1 LLGKDDD
8 WYAKTDHRFEKSIG
22 YQPLK
27 VLRLSSIALN
37 VMFIL
42 KISEVYSWR
51 SIVKVIFSKII
62 VSKVILCCFSLA
74 LIQGCSNSEGE
85 SGVAKS
91 NAQRDTVEPKQPN
104 IIVILA
110 DDLGSGDLSSLNSA
124 SKIQT
129 PSLDRIANEGIHFT
143 DAHSNS
149 AVCTPTRYGLLTGRY
164 AFRTHLKKGVTW
176 GYSPALIEEGRTT
189 VASFLKQQGYHTGIV
204 GKWHLGLNWQAK
216 DTSKPINE
224 ISNSDKFPK
233 GLDTNVDFSKAVQG
247 GPNDLGFD
255 YSYIIPASLDMSPYG
270 YLENQKMIE
279 LPTAYTSGKS
289 QKKDGRGIFWRAGEV
304 QPSFDFHQVMPTFT
318 AKAVDYIKERKE
330 GDKPFFLYFPMSAP
344 HTPWLPTKEGVSQAG
359 RYGDFV
365 GDVDR
370 SVDAILKVLDET
382 GLADDTL
389 IIFTSDNGSN
399 WRESDKETTGH
410 YANANYKGQ
419 KADIYE
425 GGHRVPFIAR
435 WPGNIKKA
443 SQSDQV
449 LITTDLLATVAGILN
464 KPLPEGAGEDSYNMW
479 PAFTNPELVES
490 IHDYSIH
497 HSLDGVFSIR
507 QGKWKYTPHL
517 GSGGFTAPQT
527 ITPKAGQVIGT
538 LYDMEKDPQETTNL
552 YNDNPDVVKA
562 LKALLATAK

>member
-1 LLGKDDD
+1 MK
-8 WYAKTDHRFEKSIG
+8 K
-22 YQPLK
+22 
-27 VLRLSSIALN
+27 
-37 VMFIL
+37 
-42 KISEVYSWR
+42 
-51 SIVKVIFSKII
+51 I

-74 LIQGCSNSEGE
+74 LIPGCTINEEDISVTKNSTEI
-85 SGVAKS
+85 
-91 NAQRDTVEPKQPN
+91 DTVKSKKPN

-110 DDLGSGDLSSLNSA
+110 DDLGVGDLSSLNSA

-129 PSLDRIANEGIHFT
+129 PSLDIIANEGIHFT

-164 AFRTHLKKGVTW
+164 AYRTRLKKGVTW
-176 GYSPALIEEGRTT
+176 GYSPALIEQGRTT
-189 VASFLKQQGYHTGIV
+189 VASFLQQQGYHTGIV
-204 GKWHLGLNWQAK
+204 GKWHLGLDWQAK
-216 DTSKPINE
+216 DPSKPIVE

-279 LPTAYTSGKS
+279 LPTVYTYGKT

-318 AKAVDYIKERKE
+318 AKAVDYIKARKGKDE
-330 GDKPFFLYFPMSAP
+330 PFFLYFPMSAP
-344 HTPWLPTKEGVSQAG
+344 HTPWLPTDAVTGKSQAG

-365 GDVDR
+365 LDVDR
-370 SVDAILKVLDET
+370 SVAAILNVLDDME
-382 GLADDTL
+382 LAKDTL

-399 WRESDKETTGH
+399 WRESDKASTGH

-435 WPGNIKKA
+435 WPGNIKQG
-443 SQSDQV
+443 SRSDQV
-449 LITTDLLATVAGILN
+449 LITTDLLATVAGLLGEA
-464 KPLPEGAGEDSYNMW
+464 LPEGAGEDSYNMW
-479 PAFTNPELVES
+479 PAFINPELAES

-497 HSLDGVFSIR
+497 HSLDGVFAIR

-517 GSGGFTAPQT
+517 GSGGFTSPQT
-527 ITPKAGQVIGT
+527 MTPAAGQAIGT
-538 LYDMEKDPQETTNL
+538 LYDLENDPEETTNL
-552 YNDNPDVVKA
+552 YSDNPDVVKA
-562 LKALLATAK
+562 LHALLETAK